1 MDRSYLVEIVW
12 GLGLGVGVG
21 TLGLSLAWSLG

>member
-12 GLGLGVGVG
+12 GLGVVVGVV

>member
-1 MDRSYLVEIVW
+1 MDRSFLVEIVW
-12 GLGLGVGVG
+12 GLGLGVGVV